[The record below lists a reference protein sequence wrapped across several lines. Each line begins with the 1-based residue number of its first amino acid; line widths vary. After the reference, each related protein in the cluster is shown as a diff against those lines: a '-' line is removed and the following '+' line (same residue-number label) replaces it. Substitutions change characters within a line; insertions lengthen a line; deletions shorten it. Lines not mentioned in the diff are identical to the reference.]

1 MSGERPTY
9 SLDPVTFEV
18 LKNAFATSVDLM
30 AEQILRTCHSFVIY
44 ARDFSSALCDAEGN
58 TVMQGSQDI
67 AVHVGTLH
75 FKCKAVIAAFPDD
88 IHEGDVFAINDPYLG
103 GTHFNDVS
111 VIRPVF
117 HEGQIIAFAQ
127 SNGHWADMGGS
138 VPGSFDVTAKDHFG
152 EGVRIPPVRIWDR
165 GRYLADVAHL
175 ILSNTRAPEDTEGDL
190 QAQAEAT
197 RICEREILRLV
208 DKYGRETVLTAF
220 DEVQDYVERL
230 TRQRIAELPDG
241 TWQTEDYIDYDPDR
255 DEGLVPVRVKLTIDG
270 DLLHYD
276 LSGSHPVVGT
286 FLNAGFGS
294 ATSGVV
300 AGTKTFFPDVP
311 LNSGFYRAVDVD
323 LGPEGS
329 VVNAPWPIAVTGFC
343 SGPYEKIMGAVFEIW
358 SEILPDRAIA
368 CSFNLE
374 YLLVGGRDCRSAGHP
389 YFMWYDWMVGGWGG
403 RNGKDGSNCT
413 APLFGVGL
421 AVQPLEGQERL
432 SPVVTTGHQI
442 VTDSG
447 GPGLYRGGC
456 GVEKGGTLTEAERTV
471 MSYCCDRAR
480 SITWGINGG
489 LPSLPHGVWLNKGTE
504 AQRFLGAVFSNVPV
518 GPGDTFTRPSAGG
531 GGFGDPLERDP
542 ERVKDDVADGYVSIA
557 RALTDYGVVVTEV
570 DVQLASYEVDRDD
583 TARERDR
590 IRAERISWLEED
602 PEEVARRYRE
612 GALDSLDLV
621 RHYGVIVD
629 WGTGELLARTTEM
642 FRAMLRRRAVAHWKE
657 APSRTDPRVTRPA
670 AAAPGARA

>member
-1 MSGERPTY
+1 MSTTRRAYT
-9 SLDPVTFEV
+9 LDPVTFEV

-44 ARDFSSALCDAEGN
+44 ARDFSSALCDRDGN

-75 FKCKAVIAAFPDD
+75 YKAKAVIEAFGDD
-88 IHEGDVFAINDPYLG
+88 INEGDVFATNDPYLG

-111 VIRPVF
+111 IIRPIF
-117 HEGQIIAFAQ
+117 HDGEIIAFSQ
-127 SNGHWADMGGS
+127 SNGHWADMGGN
-138 VPGSFDVTAKDHFG
+138 VPGSFDVNAKDHFG
-152 EGVRIPPVRIWDR
+152 EGLRIPPVRLWDR
-165 GRYLADVAHL
+165 GRYLADVARCL
-175 ILSNTRAPEDTEGDL
+175 LSNTRAPEDTEGDL

-197 RICEREILRLV
+197 RVCEREILRLV
-208 DKYGRETVLTAF
+208 DKYGRDTVLTAF

-241 TWQTEDYIDYDPDR
+241 TWETEDHIDFDPNR
-255 DEGLVPVRVKLTIDG
+255 EEGLVPIKIKLTIDG
-270 DLLHYD
+270 DQLHYD
-276 LSGSHPVVGT
+276 LSGSHPAVGT
-286 FLNAGFGS
+286 FLNSGFGAS
-294 ATSGVV
+294 TSGVV

-343 SGPYEKIMGAVFEIW
+343 SGPYEKIMNATFEIW
-358 SEILPDRAIA
+358 SQILPERAIA

-374 YLLVGGRDCRSAGHP
+374 YLLVGGRDARTAARP
-389 YFMWYDWMVGGWGG
+389 FFMWYDWMVGGWGG

-432 SPVVTTGHQI
+432 SPVITSGHEI

-447 GPGLYRGGC
+447 GPGRYRGGC
-456 GVEKGGTLTEAERTV
+456 GVEKGATLTEADGTV

-480 SITWGINGG
+480 AVTWGINGG
-489 LPSLPHGVWLNKGTE
+489 LPSLPHGVWLNKGSDE
-504 AQRFLGAVFSNVPV
+504 ERFLGAVFSNVPI
-518 GPGDTFTRPSAGG
+518 GTGDTFTRPSAGG

-542 ERVKDDVADGYVSIA
+542 AQVCEDVIDGYVSVE
-557 RALTDYGVVVTEV
+557 RAVKDYGVVVRGTGEELAV
-570 DVQLASYEVDRDD
+570 DAEATD
-583 TARERDR
+583 RERER
-590 IRAERISWLEED
+590 IRGERLGWLEED
-602 PEEVARRYRE
+602 AEEVARRYRAGE
-612 GALDSLDLV
+612 LDVLDLV
-621 RHYGVIVD
+621 RQYAVIVD
-629 WGTGELLARTTEM
+629 WGTGELFPQTTEQ
-642 FRAMLRRRAVAHWKE
+642 FRGLVKRRAAAHW
-657 APSRTDPRVTRPA
+657 APA
-670 AAAPGARA
+670 AAAVA